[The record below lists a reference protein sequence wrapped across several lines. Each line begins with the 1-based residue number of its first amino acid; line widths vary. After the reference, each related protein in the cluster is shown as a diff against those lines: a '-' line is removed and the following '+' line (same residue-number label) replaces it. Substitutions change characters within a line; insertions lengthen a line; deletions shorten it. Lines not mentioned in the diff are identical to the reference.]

1 MWFQKIT
8 SDNDNEVNYCLNYGE
23 LYVVILGSYKLQ
35 INIEH
40 NSLSTVLMST
50 D

>member
-8 SDNDNEVNYCLNYGE
+8 GDNEVNCLDYGE
-23 LYVVILGSYKLQ
+23 LYIVILGSYKLQ

-40 NSLSTVLMST
+40 NSLSTVLMAT